1 MSQVSSTTS
10 TPFRTVTI
18 QWLRRRQAALEL
30 ALQCD
35 DQRLESDAWVV
46 ATANVDETQTSAHFK
61 DFTTAWQYYQG
72 QGGTSYQ
79 DVQDKISEG
88 LITVGYH
95 PHAVSYNEEG
105 RAIIRTPRAVAQ
117 RKMKE
122 DAQKKRHVICGLVFD
137 GRTMQQ
143 AVERALLT
151 MTQKAKD
158 EIEINSKA
166 ALERTVTAACSR
178 FEEELPYCGH
188 GKPFYSAE
196 AFKEQEMKRANRRA
210 RRFRYRDKCL
220 TLVHMRRCRNSPYA
234 THWGM
239 DDALPWTML
248 FDEDCRLL
256 TWPSLHP
263 TKREI
268 MNLIKTCK

>member
-1 MSQVSSTTS
+1 MSSTTS

-18 QWLRRRQAALEL
+18 PWLRRRQDALEL
-30 ALQCD
+30 ALTRD

-46 ATANVDETQTSAHFK
+46 ATAHVDETQTSAHFK
-61 DFTTAWQYYQG
+61 DFTAAGQYYHG
-72 QGGTSYQ
+72 QGGASYQ
-79 DVQDKISEG
+79 DIQDKISEG

-122 DAQKKRHVICGLVFD
+122 DAQKKRRVICELVFG

-151 MTQKAKD
+151 MTRKA
-158 EIEINSKA
+158 EEEVETHSKA
-166 ALERTVTAACSR
+166 ALERLVTATCAR
-178 FEEELPYCGH
+178 FKEDLPYCDR
-188 GKPFYSAE
+188 GKPSYKAE
-196 AFKEQEMKRANRRA
+196 AIEEQEMKRANRRA
-210 RRFRYRDKCL
+210 RRFKRNGRSFI
-220 TLVHMRRCRNSPYA
+220 LVHMRRCRNSPHY
-234 THWGM
+234 TCWGM

-248 FDEDCRLL
+248 FDDDTRWL

-268 MNLIKTCK
+268 MNLIETCK